1 MPIPPQSQASLSQ
14 QNLNKLQLAQ
24 NIACR
29 IILKCGNREHI
40 TNIHEELKLEYLN
53 NRRDKHLAIECHK
66 NIHGKVY
73 NPLKKI
79 FKLKA
84 NTNNRRTRRGCQFD
98 VEIPR
103 VNSNIGRKA
112 ISFTGP
118 QTWNRLKRELKEI
131 SNFNS
136 FKSKL
141 KKIEA
146 IFDNHP
152 T

>member
-1 MPIPPQSQASLSQ
+1 M
-14 QNLNKLQLAQ
+14 
-24 NIACR
+24 
-29 IILKCGNREHI
+29 
-40 TNIHEELKLEYLN
+40 HEELKLDYLSH
-53 NRRDKHLAIECHK
+53 RREKHLAIECHK
-66 NIHGKVY
+66 NIHGKLY
-73 NPLKKI
+73 NPLKKF

-84 NTNNRRTRRGCQFD
+84 NNINHRTRRGCQFD

-118 QTWNRLKRELKEI
+118 NTWNRLKRELKETTNI
-131 SNFNS
+131 NS
-136 FKSKL
+136 FKNKP
-141 KKIEA
+141 KKTDV